1 MLSSNIL
8 VSYYGLLHHG
18 LLWVLLHLHISSDQ
32 DWCWDTWT
40 RQHVPSSHSPILLA
54 RSRYEKQWQGA
65 LSTMLTLR
73 NPTPLHTL
81 MHTQYLVAYPIPQCI
96 PSMPRHTEAH
106 WAPCCKARW
115 LTASIICIREII
127 LAPLSRS
134 RRRIQVSIGKLHHT
148 WAAQTTFGP
157 EAKFLFESTLVI
169 FTCFRHH
176 PFLSFFPFV

>member
-1 MLSSNIL
+1 MDSYIM
-8 VSYYGLLHHG
+8 VSFRFFFIFIFPQIKIGVEIH
-18 LLWVLLHLHISSDQ
+18 D
-32 DWCWDTWT
+32 
-40 RQHVPSSHSPILLA
+40 RAHVPSSHSPILLA

-73 NPTPLHTL
+73 NPTL
-81 MHTQYLVAYPIPQCI
+81 MHTQYLVAYPIP
-96 PSMPRHTEAH
+96 SMPRRTEAH

-148 WAAQTTFGP
+148 
-157 EAKFLFESTLVI
+157 
-169 FTCFRHH
+169 
-176 PFLSFFPFV
+176 